1 MISKKKEPINSSS
14 LIISIVTL
22 VLGII
27 LCFNGSD
34 GIFKIV
40 GYLTS
45 GILIISG
52 IIKFFMTT
60 HTSKKTQTSLDFS
73 DLITSIFLVAMGIV
87 LAIFPKIIM
96 VTFSILIGVVV
107 IVNGIKRLILGIA
120 VNKVDKN
127 GSLIYIIQSVL
138 VIILGILILTQKFI
152 DILGLFMI
160 IYAIFELAGYI
171 YYTAFNK
178 DYSEVLNKKITKEMK
193 ESEAKEAVI
202 DEE

>member
-1 MISKKKEPINSSS
+1 MINKKKEPINSLS
-14 LIISIVTL
+14 LIISVITL

-34 GIFKIV
+34 GIFKMV

-45 GILIISG
+45 GILIFSGFIKG
-52 IIKFFMTT
+52 IITLVAA
-60 HTSKKTQTSLDFS
+60 KKQNNLDFT
-73 DLITSIFLVAMGIV
+73 DLIMSIFLIAMGVI

-96 VTFSILIGVVV
+96 VTFSILIGIIV
-107 IVNGIKRLILGIA
+107 IVSGIKKLILGLA
-120 VNKVDKN
+120 VKNIDKN
-127 GSLIYIIQSVL
+127 GSLVYIVQSIL
-138 VIILGILILTQKFI
+138 VILLGIIILTQKFI
-152 DILGLFMI
+152 DILGLFLI

-178 DYSEVLNKKITKEMK
+178 DYSEVLNKKVTKEMK
-193 ESEAKEAVI
+193 ESEAQEAVI